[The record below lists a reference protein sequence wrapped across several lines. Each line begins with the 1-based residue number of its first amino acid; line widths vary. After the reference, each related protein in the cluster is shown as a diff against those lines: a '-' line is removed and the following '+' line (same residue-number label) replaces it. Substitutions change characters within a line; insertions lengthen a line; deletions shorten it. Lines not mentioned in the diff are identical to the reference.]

1 MIDHLVLA
9 TPDVSATA
17 DALRREWGVE
27 VFVGGSHPGRGTRNE
42 LVNLGNGA
50 YLEIIGPDDA
60 QPTPPFGR
68 PFGVDDVTEPRLVAW
83 CARPA
88 MPLEDAAEAIDMLGF
103 SRGAISA
110 MSRQRPDGVLLE
122 WRLTAPL
129 VGHPHEGTVPFLIDW
144 LRSPHPT
151 ETLPRQCTLQS
162 LRLCHPRAHLLRAAM
177 AELGI
182 DNRVSVD
189 EGPAGMSAV
198 VITPLGNFTL

>member
-9 TPDVSATA
+9 TPDVSSTA
-17 DALRREWGVE
+17 DALRREWGVD
-27 VFVGGSHPGRGTRNE
+27 VLPGGSHLGRGTRNE

-50 YLEIIGPDDA
+50 YLEIVGPDA
-60 QPTPPFGR
+60 GQAAPPFAR
-68 PFGVDDVTEPRLVAW
+68 PFGVDDIDEPRLVAW

-88 MPLEDAAEAIDMLGF
+88 MPIDEAAEAIDMLGF
-103 SRGAISA
+103 SRGAVSA
-110 MSRQRPDGVLLE
+110 MSRLRPDGVLLE
-122 WRLTAPL
+122 WLLTAPM

-144 LRSPHPT
+144 LASPHPT
-151 ETLPRQCTLQS
+151 ASLPRQCTLQS
-162 LRLCHPRAHLLRAAM
+162 LRLSHPRAHLLRAVM

-189 EGPAGMSAV
+189 EGPAGMTAV